1 MLKKLFVYLLVLG
14 AFIYAGIL
22 FGTPYYH
29 YYGIKSDID
38 ELVLLRNMKD
48 NEMSEEILE
57 SINYYDIPVKM
68 SSVSIQRDEQR
79 HFMVSFSWKETVNF
93 IDLYEKTHNFSINA
107 RGSDI

>member
-1 MLKKLFVYLLVLG
+1 MLKKLFVYFLLAG
-14 AFIYAGIL
+14 AITYAGIL

-29 YYGIKSDID
+29 YYGIKSDMD
-38 ELVLLRNMKD
+38 ELVLLRNLRD
-48 NEMSEEILE
+48 TEMVEEVQE

-93 IDLYEKTHNFSINA
+93 FDLYEKTHNFSIDVK
-107 RGSDI
+107 GSDI